1 MKLTDKNIQELYKF
15 TRQHYVEHYDVQTE
29 LVDYLAN
36 DIEAIWKENPN
47 LSFEQARDISF
58 KKFGVFGFMNVV
70 EEKQSQLSK
79 KYYKIILCFVQEWF
93 KLPKIILTTF
103 LVWFFYEI
111 QNINYVYY
119 IYVVIYFSII
129 SFELIKMFQ
138 SRKKIK
144 QKEKI
149 TGKKWMLEDII
160 LAQGVGSLAL
170 ILFYVV
176 DFSMPDSD
184 NFLDLSQTGRLF
196 CASVIV
202 LTIIIG
208 HVTMHVIPNKAEE
221 LLEEQ
226 YPEYK
231 LV

>member
-1 MKLTDKNIQELYKF
+1 MKLTDNNILELYQF

-29 LVDYLAN
+29 LVDHLAN
-36 DIEAIWKENPN
+36 DIETTWEENPN
-47 LSFEQARDISF
+47 LSFEKARDKSF

-70 EEKQSQLSK
+70 EEKQDQLSK
-79 KYYKIILCFVQEWF
+79 KYYKIILRFVKEWF
-93 KLPKIILTTF
+93 KLPKFILTAF
-103 LVWFFYEI
+103 LVWLFYEV
-111 QNINYVYY
+111 QKINYAYY

-144 QKEKI
+144 LKQKE

-170 ILFYVV
+170 ILFHVV
-176 DFSMPDSD
+176 NFSMPDSD

-196 CASVIV
+196 CASIIV

-208 HVTMHVIPNKAEE
+208 YVTLHVIPNKAEE